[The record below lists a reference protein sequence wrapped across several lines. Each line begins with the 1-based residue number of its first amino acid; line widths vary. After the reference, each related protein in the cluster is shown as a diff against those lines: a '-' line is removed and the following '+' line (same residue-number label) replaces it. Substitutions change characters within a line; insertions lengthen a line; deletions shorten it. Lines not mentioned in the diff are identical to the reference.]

1 MIKLRKTSQRTP
13 TSMLIEPP
21 YQLNGSK
28 FDPYEPRWRHLV
40 YVVRPTFPS
49 KHTYTALPSLC
60 HVHGLF

>member
-13 TSMLIEPP
+13 ASMLIEPP

-40 YVVRPTFPS
+40 YVAPPSPARFPASRRFRPSVGTS
-49 KHTYTALPSLC
+49 R
-60 HVHGLF
+60 

>member
-28 FDPYEPRWRHLV
+28 FDPYEPRWRHLM
-40 YVVRPTFPS
+40 YVARPP
-49 KHTYTALPSLC
+49 P
-60 HVHGLF
+60 